1 MQKKEHNKSPEKAF
15 SDVKW
20 TSSNK
25 DVAVV
30 TFKAVVT
37 AKKKGNVTIT
47 ATSKTNK
54 KVKAKLKY
62 ADKFQIPYVIIVGEY
77 EINSGVIS
85 VKNMI
90 TGEEKKANIL
100 ENGKNINVEE
110 IVSIINQ

>member
-1 MQKKEHNKSPEKAF
+1 MKLMQKKEHNKSPEKAF

-30 TFKAVVT
+30 TFKGVVT

-54 KVKAKLKY
+54 KVKAKCKIKIY
-62 ADKFQIPYVIIVGEY
+62 AAM
-77 EINSGVIS
+77 
-85 VKNMI
+85 KNQG
-90 TGEEKKANIL
+90 TA
-100 ENGKNINVEE
+100 
-110 IVSIINQ
+110 S

>member
-25 DVAVV
+25 NVAVV
-30 TFKAVVT
+30 TLVVT

-54 KVKAKLKY
+54 KVKAKCKIKIY
-62 ADKFQIPYVIIVGEY
+62 AAMK
-77 EINSGVIS
+77 SM
-85 VKNMI
+85 KNQG
-90 TGEEKKANIL
+90 TA
-100 ENGKNINVEE
+100 
-110 IVSIINQ
+110 S

>member
-25 DVAVV
+25 NVAVV
-30 TFKAVVT
+30 TFKGVVT

-54 KVKAKLKY
+54 K
-62 ADKFQIPYVIIVGEY
+62 
-77 EINSGVIS
+77 
-85 VKNMI
+85 
-90 TGEEKKANIL
+90 
-100 ENGKNINVEE
+100 
-110 IVSIINQ
+110 